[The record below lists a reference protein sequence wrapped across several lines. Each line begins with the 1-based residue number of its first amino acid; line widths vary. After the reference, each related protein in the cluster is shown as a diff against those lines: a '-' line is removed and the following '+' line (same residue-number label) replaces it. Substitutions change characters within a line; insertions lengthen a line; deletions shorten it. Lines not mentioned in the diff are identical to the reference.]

1 MRQARRQKHGIF
13 DHRYADIG
21 KVEVKCSED
30 TGEYVRIVVYNVY
43 STRQL
48 EAT

>member
-1 MRQARRQKHGIF
+1 MGILPQVR
-13 DHRYADIG
+13 DAEP
-21 KVEVKCSED
+21 VEVNCLED
-30 TGEYVRIVVYNVY
+30 FDEHVRIVVYNVY